1 VVTNG
6 QVVLTSIQVV
16 LTSSQVVLT
25 STQAVV
31 TSTQAIVTNGKAIAR
46 AYDRASGR
54 IIINLKDGSTFMFP
68 HELGQ
73 GLEGANPDELAA
85 VEVTPSGIG
94 LHWETLDVD
103 LTVPSL
109 LRGIYGTKAWMAK
122 LKHKQS
128 AA

>member
-1 VVTNG
+1 MEKPNRSDVMLEA
-6 QVVLTSIQVV
+6 QLD
-16 LTSSQVVLT
+16 
-25 STQAVV
+25 QADEAAKLVDA
-31 TSTQAIVTNGKAIAR
+31 TEPR
-46 AYDRASGR
+46 ALSASYDRASGR

-122 LKHKQS
+122 LKQKQE